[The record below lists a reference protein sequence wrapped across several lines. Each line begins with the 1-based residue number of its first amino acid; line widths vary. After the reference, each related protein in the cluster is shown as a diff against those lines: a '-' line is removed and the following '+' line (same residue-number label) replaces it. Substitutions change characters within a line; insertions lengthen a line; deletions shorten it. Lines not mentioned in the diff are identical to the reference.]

1 MREMSIERTKAPETK
16 DFQLFELTPPR
27 KFMLRNGIEET
38 LFYNAQLE
46 LIHFVVVLHTGILHE
61 TQKHLSSMCFA
72 LMKGAVQGKTAEEV
86 NDFLDYYG
94 VSLEVEQGMT
104 TTEINISVPLRNCE
118 SVLPFVIHLL
128 LYPLFEEDALERQKQ
143 LNIKRLEY
151 NMGKGSY
158 RATQL
163 MFKTLFGE
171 NTCRGTQLTRQH
183 IEALTTSQL
192 EEYYHH
198 VLVSRNVSLYV
209 SGQVDESLQQ
219 LIETTFSQIPEG
231 SVSLLA
237 AKMLEGNVSPWVYE
251 EDADSM
257 QSSMT
262 LCRRFVGYNHPDN
275 RAWPVLSVLF
285 GGYFGS
291 RLMQNLRET
300 NGYTYGVFNG
310 TMFFLD
316 QSIHYIDSEVN
327 IDKTDLAVKACYDE
341 MRRLQEEKPGDEELT
356 LVRNYML
363 GSVLREV
370 DGSIKLMKR
379 YIYWQNFG
387 LDERE
392 FYQTI
397 ESIRTTDADTIQR
410 LAQTYLQPEAFTTV
424 VVGKSS
430 R

>member
-1 MREMSIERTKAPETK
+1 MPIDRTTAPETK

-27 KFMLRNGIEET
+27 KFTLRNGIEET

-46 LIHFVVVLHTGILHE
+46 LIHFVVALHTGILHE
-61 TQKHLSSMCFA
+61 TKKYLSSMCFA

-118 SVLPFVIHLL
+118 SVLPFIIHLL
-128 LYPLFEEDALERQKQ
+128 LHPVFEEDAVERQKQ
-143 LNIKRLEY
+143 LSIKRLEY
-151 NMGKGSY
+151 NLGKGSY
-158 RATQL
+158 RTTQL
-163 MFKTLFGE
+163 MFKTFFGE
-171 NTCRGTQLTRQH
+171 GTCRGTQLTRQH
-183 IEALTTSQL
+183 IEVLTTNEL
-192 EEYYHH
+192 DDYYHRI
-198 VLVSRNVSLYV
+198 LQSKNVSLYV
-209 SGQVDESLQQ
+209 SGKVDDALQRI
-219 LIETTFSQIPEG
+219 IETTFSQLPVGEAG
-231 SVSLLA
+231 LSSVR
-237 AKMLEGNVSPWVYE
+237 MLEGPVPSWVYE
-251 EDADSM
+251 EKADSM

-262 LCRRFVGYNHPDN
+262 LCRRFIGYNHPDSHHFF
-275 RAWPVLSVLF
+275 VLSVLF

-300 NGYTYGVFNG
+300 NGYTYGVFDS
-310 TMFFLD
+310 TMFFND

-327 IDKTDLAVKACYDE
+327 IDKTDLAVAACYDE
-341 MRRLQEEKPGDEELT
+341 MCRLQDEKPDDEEMA

-363 GSVLREV
+363 GSILRDV

-387 LDERE
+387 LNEQE
-392 FYQTI
+392 FYQMV
-397 ESIRTTDADTIQR
+397 EAIRTTDAETIQR
-410 LAQTYLQPEAFTTV
+410 LAQTYLQPEEFTTV
-424 VVGKSS
+424 VVGKSN